1 MHNQLIPLSAMGHP
15 NIASQNPT
23 SRKCQYICSHRRR
36 FKIKGQLACLK
47 VSSSALETD
56 GYDPIFYDHG
66 GDPLSVG
73 QF

>member
-36 FKIKGQLACLK
+36 FKIKGQLAGLK
-47 VSSSALETD
+47 VSGPTLETD
-56 GYDPIFYDHG
+56 GYDSVFHDYRGNSFP
-66 GDPLSVG
+66 VG
-73 QF
+73 QL